1 MHGNSKIQSR
11 GQATCSLPPRVE
23 VREATANQATTPS
36 PPHRRSGETRPC
48 QNIKGRRAKSGECL
62 CRHMC
67 LGGVEGVEEV
77 SCSTRGS
84 SSPSAV
90 ARPPLTAGA
99 CALPRHRKRLE
110 HSSLTGH
117 PLPPGKRTGVCWI
130 GNNHNLEKYSTK
142 VVNDLQIRTAE
153 KHTENFGGF

>member
-1 MHGNSKIQSR
+1 MPKPDRVRTRRGGGLEQGNVFVNT
-11 GQATCSLPPRVE
+11 GALE
-23 VREATANQATTPS
+23 EAES
-36 PPHRRSGETRPC
+36 
-48 QNIKGRRAKSGECL
+48 
-62 CRHMC
+62 
-67 LGGVEGVEEV
+67 VEEV

-117 PLPPGKRTGVCWI
+117 PLPPGERTGVCWI